1 MFAGIILLAAALP
14 AATGGLPN
22 LAFET
27 GRLDCWDGGG
37 FYVTSASGQGPGR
50 AFAVCSSDAGRRG
63 RCGLIHRTFI
73 VPANAGAIR
82 FTAGAVRARGC
93 DAGPLLDV
101 VLDSEEGKRI
111 GKQVRT
117 EKGWQAAPTLLPLVN
132 GRLREYRF
140 PVADLAGQAV
150 RIAIAD
156 EDARPGCHVICSGFR
171 FESRD
176 DLNGRDFAEHMI
188 RLVHDNR
195 LAPVTRFDSRH
206 FMALSNAGDDF
217 TEDRLYNCET
227 IYALFFE
234 HFRQKGFA
242 VREPHEKLMVAVF
255 DTQAGFEAYLS
266 GKPSSALRGGYHQ
279 PSNRLVVYDYGQNR
293 AFLSEKQLADRE
305 ARQAPSNLAR
315 ERAVGSVNRAA
326 ANYRSDANIETIM
339 HEVAHQLSFNCGLL
353 RREGDVPVWLAEGL
367 ACYCESTQNGAW
379 QGIGEP
385 NSSRAAALGR
395 ALRGPPRLL
404 PLRSLIE
411 NDDWFRKAPSVD
423 QIVLGYAQSWALFS
437 MLMEQR
443 PKSLRKYLALIE
455 SRRTPDYHLTDFADV
470 FGTDFDKL
478 EASYQA
484 YVREVVKQ
492 QVRTK

>member
-1 MFAGIILLAAALP
+1 
-14 AATGGLPN
+14 
-22 LAFET
+22 
-27 GRLDCWDGGG
+27 
-37 FYVTSASGQGPGR
+37 
-50 AFAVCSSDAGRRG
+50 
-63 RCGLIHRTFI
+63 
-73 VPANAGAIR
+73 
-82 FTAGAVRARGC
+82 
-93 DAGPLLDV
+93 
-101 VLDSEEGKRI
+101 
-111 GKQVRT
+111 
-117 EKGWQAAPTLLPLVN
+117 
-132 GRLREYRF
+132 
-140 PVADLAGQAV
+140 V

-176 DLNGRDFAEHMI
+176 DMNGRDFAELMI
-188 RLVHDNR
+188 RLVRDNH

-217 TEDRLYNCET
+217 SEDRLYNCET

-242 VREPHEKLMVAVF
+242 VREPREKLMVAVF
-255 DTQAGFEAYLS
+255 DTQAGFEAYLGNKQS
-266 GKPSSALRGGYHQ
+266 YALRGAYHQ
-279 PSNRLVVYDYGQNR
+279 ASNRLVVYDYGQNR
-293 AFLSEKQLADRE
+293 AFLSEKQLADRQ
-305 ARQAPSNLAR
+305 ARQAPNNLAR

-385 NSSRAAALGR
+385 NFSRAAALGR
-395 ALRGPPRLL
+395 ALRGPPGLL

-411 NDDWFRKAPSVD
+411 NDDWYRKAPSVD
-423 QIVLGYAQSWALFS
+423 QVVLGYAQSWALFS

-443 PKSLRKYLALIE
+443 PKTLRKYLALIE
-455 SRRTPDYHLTDFADV
+455 SRRTPDHRLTDFAEV

-478 EASYQA
+478 EASYQT

-492 QVRTK
+492 QARR

>member
-1 MFAGIILLAAALP
+1 MFAGIMLLAVALP
-14 AATGGLPN
+14 GATSSLPN

-27 GRLDCWDGGG
+27 GRLDGWEGSG

-50 AFAVCSSDAGRRG
+50 AFAVCSSDVGRRG

-82 FTAGAVRARGC
+82 FRAAVVRGRGC
-93 DAGPLLDV
+93 DTGPILDV
-101 VLDSEEGKRI
+101 VLDTEEGKRI
-111 GKQVRT
+111 SKQVRT
-117 EKGWQAAPTLLPLVN
+117 EKGWQTAPTLLPLVN

-156 EDARPGCHVICSGFR
+156 EDARAGCHVTCSGFR
-171 FESRD
+171 FEARD
-176 DLNGRDFAEHMI
+176 DMNGRDFAELMLQ
-188 RLVHDNR
+188 LVRDNR
-195 LAPVTRFDSRH
+195 LTPVTRFDSRH

-217 TEDRLYNCET
+217 SEDRLYNCET
-227 IYALFFE
+227 IYTLFFE

-255 DTQAGFEAYLS
+255 DTQAGFEAYLGNKQS
-266 GKPSSALRGGYHQ
+266 YALRGAYHQ
-279 PSNRLVVYDYGQNR
+279 ASNRLVVYDYGQNR
-293 AFLSEKQLADRE
+293 AFLSEKQLADRQ
-305 ARQAPSNLAR
+305 ARQAPNNLAR
-315 ERAVGSVNRAA
+315 ERAVGSVNRTA
-326 ANYRSDANIETIM
+326 ANYRSDTNIETIM

-385 NSSRAAALGR
+385 NFSRAAALGR
-395 ALRGPPRLL
+395 ALRGPPGLL

-411 NDDWFRKAPSVD
+411 NDDWYRKAPSVD
-423 QIVLGYAQSWALFS
+423 QVVLGYAQSWALFS

-443 PKSLRKYLALIE
+443 PKTLRKYLALIE
-455 SRRTPDYHLTDFADV
+455 SRRTPDHRLTDFAEV
-470 FGTDFDKL
+470 FGSDFDKL
-478 EASYQA
+478 ETAYQA
-484 YVREVVKQ
+484 YVREMVKQ